1 MKKYVNGE
9 YVEMTKEEIAH
20 IEELLKKE
28 AAMPEPT
35 IEEQILTL
43 QNALIISKTS
53 GGGYNDYNR

>member
-9 YVEMTKEEIAH
+9 YVEMTEEEIKH
-20 IEELLKKE
+20 IEELLKDE
-28 AAMPEPT
+28 PTIQEPT

-43 QNALIISKTS
+43 QNALITSKIS